1 MATAED
7 TEATDAIRLDGLPG
21 DLISSIFCVS
31 SSPRDLAACAATCR
45 IRQAGHTLAYLTAH
59 HGHADVL
66 KVLYEYGADLAATTR
81 VRGLLHAFNLDVSN
95 RHQMT
100 LWRTVMRFGSFTI

>member
-1 MATAED
+1 M
-7 TEATDAIRLDGLPG
+7 
-21 DLISSIFCVS
+21 
-31 SSPRDLAACAATCR
+31 
-45 IRQAGHTLAYLTAH
+45 QAGHTLAYLTAH

-66 KVLYEYGADLAATTR
+66 KVLYEYGADLAATR

-100 LWRTVMRFGSFTI
+100 LRYAIWIIHNMRHAMM